1 MIYNNILEAVGNTPL
16 IKLNHIV
23 PEGAA
28 EVFVKN
34 EGLDVGGSIGIG
46 LKGGDN
52 FRKNYLNP
60 ALRDGFLAMLYPDN
74 PKRKGQAYYLTQKGL
89 KIIEQKKED

>member
-1 MIYNNILEAVGNTPL
+1 MM
-16 IKLNHIV
+16 K
-23 PEGAA
+23 
-28 EVFVKN
+28 
-34 EGLDVGGSIGIG
+34 GIG